1 MGDALWKD
9 YYLPCGWGRRKK
21 EIDQKTGWIHGRS
34 PLKGILSEHPEQALM
49 FIKNSFQT
57 TALTWILSL
66 GKKLG
71 KRQSKIAKKLRKWE
85 QYEENL
91 FSFKLPSEK
100 FLAIGKNRTACLIK
114 TIPLFLLREHTTV
127 FYWMEWKRNVFS
139 ILMEGCHAVVGAWT
153 EENGGSKLTEGF
165 CFSSSQGFI
174 PLQSKF
180 FLIIIFKFSIAQ
192 RFIPDRKEGFHPKYR
207 LALSAVGGGGTTV
220 ENLFI

>member
-1 MGDALWKD
+1 MGGALWKEFH
-9 YYLPCGWGRRKK
+9 LN
-21 EIDQKTGWIHGRS
+21 
-34 PLKGILSEHPEQALM
+34 ILSKLWCSSKFFPNNCVDMDSIPWEKA
-49 FIKNSFQT
+49 K
-57 TALTWILSL
+57 LSEF
-66 GKKLG
+66 GKKL
-71 KRQSKIAKKLRKWE
+71 SKWE

-139 ILMEGCHAVVGAWT
+139 ILMEGCHAVVGART

-180 FLIIIFKFSIAQ
+180 FLIIILIWFFSLNTF
-192 RFIPDRKEGFHPKYR
+192 RFCLKPEVFEYFHHH
-207 LALSAVGGGGTTV
+207 
-220 ENLFI
+220 LFSRWRR

>member
-66 GKKLG
+66 GKKAIKDCEKTEKVRAIWRKLVFI
-71 KRQSKIAKKLRKWE
+71 QIAERE
-85 QYEENL
+85 V
-91 FSFKLPSEK
+91 FSHWQKPHCVLN
-100 FLAIGKNRTACLIK
+100 KNHPVIFIEGAYDR
-114 TIPLFLLREHTTV
+114 
-127 FYWMEWKRNVFS
+127 FYWMEWKRIVFS

-180 FLIIIFKFSIAQ
+180 FLIIIFKFSIA
-192 RFIPDRKEGFHPKYR
+192 
-207 LALSAVGGGGTTV
+207 
-220 ENLFI
+220 